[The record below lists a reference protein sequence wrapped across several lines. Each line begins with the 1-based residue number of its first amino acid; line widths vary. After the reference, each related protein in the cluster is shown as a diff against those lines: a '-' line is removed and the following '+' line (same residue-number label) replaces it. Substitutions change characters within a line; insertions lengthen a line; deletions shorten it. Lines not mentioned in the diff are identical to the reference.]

1 MSDPSD
7 PPPDSDE
14 EVIVGVPEASLD
26 DLIAGLEA
34 TWQSPSGQDA
44 DAAEASAPPAD
55 EDEIVSL
62 VAETVTVM
70 APEPGADPTPQA
82 PPPAAPAPVE
92 DLSGVAPVAEP
103 PPPVAPDAP
112 AESPSAEGRER
123 RGATRRDAH
132 EFKADLRLAVAG
144 FPMQL
149 VNLSRT
155 GLLAETNQRL
165 CPGRTVDVFL
175 RYGGVRK
182 VLRAT
187 VIRSTMHAVAPNP
200 VFRAALQFED
210 ELALQ
215 DTDL

>member
-1 MSDPSD
+1 M
-7 PPPDSDE
+7 
-14 EVIVGVPEASLD
+14 
-26 DLIAGLEA
+26 
-34 TWQSPSGQDA
+34 
-44 DAAEASAPPAD
+44 
-55 EDEIVSL
+55 
-62 VAETVTVM
+62 
-70 APEPGADPTPQA
+70 
-82 PPPAAPAPVE
+82 
-92 DLSGVAPVAEP
+92 
-103 PPPVAPDAP
+103 
-112 AESPSAEGRER
+112 R
-123 RGATRRDAH
+123 
-132 EFKADLRLAVAG
+132 
-144 FPMQL
+144 L

-215 DTDL
+215 DTEL

>member
-7 PPPDSDE
+7 PRPDPDE
-14 EVIVGVPEASLD
+14 EIIVNLPEASLD

-34 TWQSPSGQDA
+34 SWQSTPEDAPATGESTESPTA
-44 DAAEASAPPAD
+44 DAEPIVAEADAVIVTEEPATEAMEAPL
-55 EDEIVSL
+55 E
-62 VAETVTVM
+62 
-70 APEPGADPTPQA
+70 
-82 PPPAAPAPVE
+82 AAPAADASPA
-92 DLSGVAPVAEP
+92 GPATAEADGP
-103 PPPVAPDAP
+103 
-112 AESPSAEGRER
+112 ER
-123 RGATRRDAH
+123 RGAIRRDAH
-132 EFKADLRLAVAG
+132 EFKGELRLAVAG
-144 FPMQL
+144 FPMHL

-215 DTDL
+215 DTEL